1 MNTDDMIERLVQ
13 DGNHGWRLSV
23 WRSLTVAM
31 LAGGALAFALL
42 LMTLR
47 LRPDWAEAI
56 GMPMVWVKMGFTLTL
71 AAAGF
76 VAVRRVSTPGLGIKT
91 LPFLLAA
98 PVIGVWAVA
107 LFGIRQVPAAEVPDY
122 VLGSTWS
129 VCALLI
135 AMLSVPIFVC
145 VLWVMRQLAVTR
157 PTIAGGVAGLF
168 SGAMAASVYGL
179 HCPEVS
185 PAFVG
190 IWYVLGILIPTL
202 TGLLIGRRVLSW

>member
-47 LRPDWAEAI
+47 LRPDWAQAI

-190 IWYVLGILIPTL
+190 IWYVLGILIPTF

>member
-13 DGNHGWRLSV
+13 DSDHGWQLSV
-23 WRSLTVAM
+23 WRSLTVA
-31 LAGGALAFALL
+31 LVAGGVLAFALL

-71 AAAGF
+71 AAAGL
-76 VAVRRVSTPGLGIKT
+76 VAVRRVSTPGLGVRA
-91 LPFLLAA
+91 LPFLLVA
-98 PVIGVWAVA
+98 PVIGVWSVA
-107 LFGIRQVPAAEVPDY
+107 LFGIRQVPTGGIPAY
-122 VLGSTWS
+122 VMGSTWS
-129 VCALLI
+129 VCPLLI

-190 IWYVLGILIPTL
+190 IWYVLGILIPTF

>member
-47 LRPDWAEAI
+47 LRPDWAQAI